1 MNNEANPNSSRQA
14 SSKDRIGAVSD
25 QATAYDHASTI
36 VIACLFVTAGASMF
50 MVEPLLVS
58 ALMDVRGFTGVGV
71 GTIIAAELA
80 GSTLAAIVAMA
91 WIKRWSWRPVAF
103 GASLL
108 AVTGNLACLQV
119 PSLESMAA
127 LRFATAFLGTGP
139 LYVLGLTLISRSS
152 HPARY
157 FALGI
162 VAQVVYAGT
171 AMLVLPQLGPDL
183 RLAGPLVTIAGI
195 CAPGLLLAHRLPG
208 LTVTMH
214 PESGNVGETGE
225 DGERGA
231 GESTNSD
238 DRDTAAPVWPALSAL
253 GLHAFW
259 YLGLG
264 ALWAFVEVLGADSGL
279 SAQGTGSALAASTLA
294 GVIGAL
300 AASVLGERW
309 GTASLFIIA
318 GLAQSVSTLLF
329 AAPLS
334 YPLYLG
340 AALAFQF
347 AWNFGLPYLL
357 AFIAHAD
364 KSNTLAVLIP
374 AAQGAGVALGPLLG
388 GVLYDQWGG
397 SSLALA
403 TAVIIF
409 VATIA
414 FAGLSRVVA
423 RRLG

>member
-1 MNNEANPNSSRQA
+1 MNNEANPHSNPQA
-14 SSKDRIGAVSD
+14 SSRNRSGADSD
-25 QATAYDHASTI
+25 QATAYDHALT
-36 VIACLFVTAGASMF
+36 VLIACLFVTAGASMF

-58 ALMDVRGFTGVGV
+58 ALMTVRGFTGIGV

-103 GASLL
+103 GASLV
-108 AVTGNLACLQV
+108 AVTGNLACLQM
-119 PSLESMAA
+119 PGLEGMAA

-152 HPARY
+152 QPARY

-171 AMLVLPQLGPDL
+171 AMLALPQLAPDFGL
-183 RLAGPLVTIAGI
+183 TGPLVTIAGI

-214 PESGNVGETGE
+214 PESGEVGETGE
-225 DGERGA
+225 DGESGA
-231 GESTNSD
+231 VESTFSD
-238 DRDTAAPVWPALSAL
+238 DRDAAAPVWPALSAL

-300 AASVLGERW
+300 AASALGERW

-388 GVLYDQWGG
+388 GVIYDKWGS

-403 TAVIIF
+403 TAAIIF

-414 FAGLSRVVA
+414 FAGLSRAVA
-423 RRLG
+423 TRLG